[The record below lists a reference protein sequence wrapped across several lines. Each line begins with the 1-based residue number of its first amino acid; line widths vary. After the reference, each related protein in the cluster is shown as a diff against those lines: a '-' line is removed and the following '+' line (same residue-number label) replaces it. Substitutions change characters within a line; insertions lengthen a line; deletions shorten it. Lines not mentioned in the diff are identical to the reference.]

1 MTDNAPRK
9 NIHTKILVIWDL
21 LPTAEEALKRFQE
34 MLQEFQNV
42 SPEST
47 RLEMDVKMCLDQI
60 DRGQIL
66 TQLARTQGLM
76 GKFDGAHKTLDEA
89 EKIAKDA
96 KNIPVASSPFEQ
108 ELAILNARI
117 ELERGRVVNSS
128 GNSASSIRYFKNAL
142 NYASSSTEH
151 ISTEASADKS
161 AREYISI
168 LLYLTVDSLHMLAFV
183 QDTKE
188 DREESARR
196 DLEIA
201 EREANDP
208 LVRRW
213 VGPLLNNSAW
223 DTVESGDFE
232 KAVSVFQRAVEAR
245 KEVLDDLEHEGWY
258 SILTAA
264 DKATAKEKR
273 VTTWKIAR
281 WSVGHAQMMA
291 GKEGDTFETLTGI
304 LSDGLDGPAIRADLA
319 ILVAKKSDSSAAEH
333 AKRAIALGV
342 SKEKFAEMN
351 AIVAQLNE

>member
-9 NIHTKILVIWDL
+9 NIHTKILGIWDL
-21 LPTAEEALKRFQE
+21 LPTEEALKRFQE

-42 SPEST
+42 SPEPT

-151 ISTEASADKS
+151 ISTEASVDKS

-196 DLEIA
+196 GLEIA

-291 GKEGDTFETLTGI
+291 GKEGDAFETLTGI

-319 ILVAKKSDSSAAEH
+319 ILVAKKSDSSAAGH

-351 AIVAQLNE
+351 AIIAQLNE